1 MRISD
6 WSSDVCSSDLGHID
20 LAVLG
25 AMEVSADGDLANWTV
40 PGKMMKGIGGAMDL
54 VSGVRRVV
62 AVMDHVSRAGQPKL
76 LSQCSLP
83 LTGTNVVDV
92 VITNL
97 AVFACGKRGE
107 GMTLL
112 EQRSEEHTSELQSLM
127 RNSYAVF
134 CLNTKK
140 TKKH

>member
-1 MRISD
+1 
-6 WSSDVCSSDLGHID
+6 
-20 LAVLG
+20 
-25 AMEVSADGDLANWTV
+25 MEVSADGDLANWTV

-83 LTGTNVVDV
+83 LTGTTVVDV

-97 AVFACGKRGE
+97 AVFAGGTRGE
-107 GMTLL
+107 GRPLL
-112 EQRSEEHTSELQSLM
+112 EQGPGITSRTE
-127 RNSYAVF
+127 RWRGG
-134 CLNTKK
+134 
-140 TKKH
+140 

>member
-1 MRISD
+1 MIRG
-6 WSSDVCSSDLGHID
+6 GHID

-62 AVMDHVSRAGQPKL
+62 AVMDHVSRAGQTKL

-83 LTGTNVVDV
+83 LPGTNVVDV
-92 VITNL
+92 VITHL
-97 AVFACGKRGE
+97 AVFACGKGGE
-107 GMTLL
+107 GFTW
-112 EQRSEEHTSELQSLM
+112 SELGIGK
-127 RNSYAVF
+127 AEGG
-134 CLNTKK
+134 
-140 TKKH
+140 